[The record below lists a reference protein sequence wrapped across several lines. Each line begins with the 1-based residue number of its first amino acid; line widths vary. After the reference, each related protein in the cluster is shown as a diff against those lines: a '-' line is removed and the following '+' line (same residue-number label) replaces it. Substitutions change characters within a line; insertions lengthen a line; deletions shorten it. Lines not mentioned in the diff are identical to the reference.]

1 MARPLI
7 EESESWALV
16 KTFEHKI
23 PIETSVRTI
32 HRRKGPKDGASWYG
46 RVSEHTKDHGTWDD
60 FWAGLGVNHSEV
72 HKRFMGNGHI

>member
-16 KTFEHKI
+16 KTFEHKT

-72 HKRFMGNGHI
+72 HKGSMGNGHI